1 MKAILRQVRIT
12 PKKAQIVAGM
22 IRGKKVSDALDFL
35 KFTPKKAAKI
45 LYKVV
50 ASAAAN
56 AKNNFKQNFDH
67 LYISEIYV
75 TAGATYKRSMPVS
88 RGRAHPILKRTA
100 HIVVHLNVEI
110 PSEKSEKKTRTK
122 KKLLTANA

>member
-12 PKKAQIVAGM
+12 PKKAHIVAGM
-22 IRGKKVSDALDFL
+22 LRGKKVSDALDFL

-45 LYKVV
+45 LYKVI

-56 AKNNFKQNFDH
+56 AQNNFKQDFDH

-75 TAGATYKRSMPVS
+75 TEGATYKRSMPVS

-110 PSEKSEKKTRTK
+110 PAEKPKKNK
-122 KKLLTANA
+122 KNLLTANV